1 MFLFTA
7 SENEV
12 TMARKPKNTNKEAKQ
27 HPSAYMDVFG
37 GEGFRKKRFT
47 RTRYRKR
54 ETSTSDFPSF
64 WKHTHTHKP
73 RSSQGLPRTSPASSE
88 SRPRHGPR
96 PRGAKSATFCSS
108 RPGCE
113 HQGGPEPQNC
123 WSLETNLSVPAL
135 PHPRWAST
143 PTSEAPYS
151 RHPKTHQP
159 RFLPLPPTSTTDR

>member
-1 MFLFTA
+1 MKQRWRGNRRTQTRKQNSILLRIWIYSELRDSARNDLPEHVTA
-7 SENEV
+7 KEKPVLATSPHFEN
-12 TMARKPKNTNKEAKQ
+12 
-27 HPSAYMDVFG
+27 
-37 GEGFRKKRFT
+37 
-47 RTRYRKR
+47 
-54 ETSTSDFPSF
+54 
-64 WKHTHTHKP
+64 THTQQL

-88 SRPRHGPR
+88 PRPRHGPR

-123 WSLETNLSVPAL
+123 WSLETNLSVLAL

-143 PTSEAPYS
+143 PSSEAPYS

-159 RFLPLPPTSTTDR
+159 RFPPLPPTSTTDP